1 MTHAEFNEL
10 MGCTTSAEEYSKAN
24 FLYMK
29 AGEMP
34 KQEFVKH
41 YKKIGENPLMKELYE
56 SMVQMSNRIYKDDLE
71 ADCLRSAR
79 QADAK
84 AIINLMEEYGYVQD
98 IYLYM
103 LKSMISHKDA
113 ICHKISNGIDLAN
126 LDKNYIAN
134 NLK

>member
-10 MGCTTSAEEYSKAN
+10 MGCTTTTEDFDYAN

-29 AGEMP
+29 AGEMT

-56 SMVQMSNRIYKDDLE
+56 SMVQMSNRICEDDLE

-79 QADAK
+79 KADAK
-84 AIINLMEEYGYVQD
+84 AIINIMEEYGYVQD
-98 IYLYM
+98 IYLFM
-103 LKSMISHKDA
+103 LNNMISHKEA
-113 ICHKISNGIDLAN
+113 ICHKISNGIDLTN